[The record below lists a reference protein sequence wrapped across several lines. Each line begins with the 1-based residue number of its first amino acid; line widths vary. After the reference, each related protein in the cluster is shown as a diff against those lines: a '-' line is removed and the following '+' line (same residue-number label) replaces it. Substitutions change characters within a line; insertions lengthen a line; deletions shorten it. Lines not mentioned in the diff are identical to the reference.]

1 MSTKEEWRAAKAE
14 VEAIEKEREALLAPT
29 NERYDAARDRLELIE
44 EECGEFLGHCEG
56 CLAPIF
62 EGDRYSYDR
71 MGGTTLCDDCSPTWH
86 DLLRD
91 PESFYDSDDV
101 YYTAETAKTAA
112 DAHLAAGGSLDDKI
126 GVSA

>member
-1 MSTKEEWRAAKAE
+1 MATKADWKAAKAE
-14 VEAIEKEREALLAPT
+14 VEAIERERDALLAPT
-29 NERYDAARDRLELIE
+29 KERYDAARDRLELIE
-44 EECGEFLGHCEG
+44 DECGELLGRCEG
-56 CLAPIF
+56 CSEPIF

-71 MGGTTLCDDCSPTWH
+71 MGGVILCEDCSPDWH
-86 DLLRD
+86 DLLRE
-91 PESFYDSDDV
+91 PESFYDGDDV